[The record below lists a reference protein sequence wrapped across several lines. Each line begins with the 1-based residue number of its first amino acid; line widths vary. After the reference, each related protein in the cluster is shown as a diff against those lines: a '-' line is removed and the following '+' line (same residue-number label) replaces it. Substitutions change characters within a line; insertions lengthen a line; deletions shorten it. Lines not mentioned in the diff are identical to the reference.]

1 MMRRFILAS
10 GFKIL
15 TGSFLV
21 LTIAIMARG
30 NSASAEPFT
39 PLQRIERWMGILD
52 ETDVGAPV
60 DYGQGPGV
68 KPIAEIP
75 TRKLAME
82 QMAAPRVTSNRV
94 PRVNAAASIAGVFGA
109 AVTWP
114 LNPIHMVLLPDGRV
128 LNYGTSATGAQGARL
143 IYDIWNPALGTGT
156 NAHLALPN
164 TTKTDIFCGA
174 QAVMLSG
181 EVLTSGGDLTVNG
194 VRNSANNTTSIFSPT
209 GNSIAANTP
218 MNYARWYGS
227 LVALPNGELAIFG
240 GRQNVGA
247 LTPALPATTPELY
260 DPAGRSWTPLTGAT
274 NSAAFGINW
283 YYPRA
288 FVAPGGNIFVV
299 SNTGLLF
306 YTSTAGAG
314 STTQSNV
321 RAPLGSVALPTVPF
335 APGKA
340 LSLRAN
346 QAVVVIDYRTSTPVV
361 TPTASMDQIRFWA
374 SGSIMA
380 DGRVLINGGSEVQN
394 VLTGVAYQ
402 AQIWDPNTGRWTPAA
417 IATKPR
423 LYHSNA
429 MLLADGTVITAGG
442 GAPGPVNNLNAEI
455 YYPPYL
461 FAADGTAAVR
471 PVISSVASTYLSPGD
486 TLNITVGPTESISRL
501 TFIRTGSATHSSN
514 SDQRFIDL
522 AFAQEGQNVTAKL
535 PADITTLVPGYYMV
549 FAFNAAGT
557 PSQASI
563 VQVM

>member
-1 MMRRFILAS
+1 MMRRFILSS
-10 GFKIL
+10 GLKIA
-15 TGSFLV
+15 TVSFLL
-21 LTIAIMARG
+21 LTVVVMAGG
-30 NSASAEPFT
+30 NSASADPWT
-39 PLQRIERWMGILD
+39 PMQRIERWLGILD
-52 ETDVGAPV
+52 ETDVSAPV
-60 DYGQGPGV
+60 DFGQGPGV
-68 KPIAEIP
+68 GPTLETP
-75 TRKLAME
+75 TRKFAPAMMVE
-82 QMAAPRVTSNRV
+82 RSQIPSGG
-94 PRVNAAASIAGVFGA
+94 AAASITGVFGS
-109 AVTWP
+109 AVAWP

-128 LNYGTSATGAQGARL
+128 MNYGTSATGAQGARL
-143 IYDIWNPALGTGT
+143 IYDVWNPSLGTGA
-156 NAHLALPN
+156 NAHVTLPN

-174 QAVMLSG
+174 QAVMQSG
-181 EVLTSGGDLTVNG
+181 DVLTSGGDLLFNG
-194 VRNSANNTTSIFSPT
+194 LRNSANNATTIFSPT
-209 GNSIAANTP
+209 SNSIAANTP

-227 LVALPNGELAIFG
+227 LVALPNGQLVIFG

-247 LTPALPATTPELY
+247 LTPAVGATTPELY
-260 DPAGRSWTPLTGAT
+260 DPAGKSWTPLTGAT
-274 NSAAFGINW
+274 NAAAFGIDW

-306 YTSTAGAG
+306 YTSIAGAG
-314 STTQSNV
+314 STTQSKV
-321 RAPLGSVALPTVPF
+321 SAPLGSVGLPTVSF

-361 TPTASMDQIRFWA
+361 TPTANMDQIRFWA

-380 DGRVLINGGSEVQN
+380 DGRVLINGGSVVQN
-394 VLTGVAYQ
+394 ELTGVAYQ
-402 AQIWDPNTGRWTPAA
+402 AQIWNPNTGTWTAGA

-461 FAADGTAAVR
+461 YAANGTAAVR
-471 PVISSVASTYLSPGD
+471 PVISSVASTYLNPGD
-486 TLNITVGPTESISRL
+486 TLSITVGPTDSISRL
-501 TFIRTGSATHSSN
+501 TFIRTGSATHSYN
-514 SDQRFIDL
+514 SDQRFINL
-522 AFAQEGQNVTAKL
+522 TFAQEGQHVTATL
-535 PADITTLVPGYYMV
+535 PTDITTLVPGFYMV

-557 PSQASI
+557 PSLASI